1 MYTIVFTEEA
11 KKDIKKLHK
20 HSPQSIVK
28 LSLLLEE
35 LRSHPRS
42 GTGQV
47 EQLKGYNGSVYS
59 RRITKEH
66 RLVYRIIDSVVE
78 VLIISAYGHYAN

>member
-1 MYTIVFTEEA
+1 MYAIVFTEEA
-11 KKDIKKLHK
+11 KKD
-20 HSPQSIVK
+20 IVK

-66 RLVYRIIDSVVE
+66 RLVYRVIENVVE
-78 VLIISAYGHYAN
+78 VLIISAYGHYVN